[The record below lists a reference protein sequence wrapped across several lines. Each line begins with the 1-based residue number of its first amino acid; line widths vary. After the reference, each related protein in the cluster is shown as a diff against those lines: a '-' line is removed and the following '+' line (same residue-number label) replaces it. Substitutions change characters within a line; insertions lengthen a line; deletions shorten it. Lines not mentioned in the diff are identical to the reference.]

1 MRAPG
6 KIELMSSD
14 MISIFRNTV
23 KSHAICICMRAHYG
37 TCQRDNECVRGHNA
51 KKLMRIE

>member
-14 MISIFRNTV
+14 MISIFQNTV